1 MTENP
6 AVARSAFGSH
16 RGDFKFF
23 FFLIIFYTIKIL
35 VITDRWKGMNQT
47 QIDSIRETQAS
58 QVQERKMREDEAARL
73 QKEWDTNRP
82 GLIFA

>member
-1 MTENP
+1 
-6 AVARSAFGSH
+6 
-16 RGDFKFF
+16 
-23 FFLIIFYTIKIL
+23 
-35 VITDRWKGMNQT
+35 MNQT

-82 GLIFA
+82 GLNFNMPFLRNEFKKIFQNFEFQSLKLVGGNNFL

>member
-1 MTENP
+1 M
-6 AVARSAFGSH
+6 
-16 RGDFKFF
+16 
-23 FFLIIFYTIKIL
+23 
-35 VITDRWKGMNQT
+35 ITDRWKGMNQT

-82 GLIFA
+82 GLIFANQLWNFTNPHAVGVLNFKWRDVLIKNSHLKSKSK